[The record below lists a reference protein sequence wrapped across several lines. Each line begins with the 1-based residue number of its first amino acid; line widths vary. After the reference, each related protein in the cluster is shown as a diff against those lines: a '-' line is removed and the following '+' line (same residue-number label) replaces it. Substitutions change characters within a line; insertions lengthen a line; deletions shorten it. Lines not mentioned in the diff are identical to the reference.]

1 MRIQWVIFGPKVSVW
16 HHWRQNVFYAKK
28 RLLGQGISRL
38 MTTNMCKHVHFLSV
52 ATFSTPE
59 KVKEPLSRSFLFIY
73 YISNPFYQWLLE
85 RGYKHLSFCP
95 SFRPVCHRA
104 VVSSWTNLLENIYTV
119 VCSIIS
125 STNRYFI
132 LFRPVGF

>member
-1 MRIQWVIFGPKVSVW
+1 
-16 HHWRQNVFYAKK
+16 
-28 RLLGQGISRL
+28 
-38 MTTNMCKHVHFLSV
+38 MCKHVHFLSV
-52 ATFSTPE
+52 ATLSTPE

-132 LFRPVGF
+132 LFRPVCFENCEFWTVKCQLSILLFVSFHFLSINFRYSIHLFATKIE